1 MLLNSEQIER
11 LLAPVSDEHP
21 CGEDLEYDADF
32 MALETASRGREEQQF
47 GNTIIPAEE
56 PDWQSVIQLS
66 MALLERSKDLR
77 VVLMLLRGLAKTEG
91 VTGFITGLELLV
103 ALLNQYWPHL
113 HPMLD
118 IEDNND
124 STMRMNALMPLSDP
138 TLLPCDLR
146 GACLTATGIA
156 ATLTLRDLEL
166 AYDKATPHEEED
178 VRPKGEVLAIIAE
191 WANKFPDDFAI
202 AQHGLDALKSLNAAL
217 GNELGAAALPD
228 FTGVQAL
235 LYLLGQ
241 ACSQALGNTPEPVSD
256 ITDARIAPGE
266 SAANKSTITSAGELR
281 SRQDALRLL
290 DQVSDFLLRTEP
302 GNPAPLLI
310 ERAKRLI
317 GVSFLDIIAELAPD
331 ALDSVR
337 HTTGKYPDA

>member
-21 CGEDLEYDADF
+21 CGNDLEYDADF

-56 PDWQSVIQLS
+56 PDWQSVVQLS

-77 VVLMLLRGLAKTEG
+77 VVLVLLRGLAKTEG
-91 VTGFITGLELLV
+91 VTGFIAGLELLV

-138 TLLPCDLR
+138 TLLPRDLR

-156 ATLTLRDLEL
+156 ARLTLRDLEL
-166 AYDKATPHEEED
+166 AYDKATPREEED

-191 WANKFPDDFAI
+191 WASKFPDDFAI

-241 ACSQALGNTPEPVSD
+241 VCSQALGSTPEPVSG
-256 ITDARIAPGE
+256 ITDARIALGE
-266 SAANKSTITSAGELR
+266 NATKSIITSAGELR